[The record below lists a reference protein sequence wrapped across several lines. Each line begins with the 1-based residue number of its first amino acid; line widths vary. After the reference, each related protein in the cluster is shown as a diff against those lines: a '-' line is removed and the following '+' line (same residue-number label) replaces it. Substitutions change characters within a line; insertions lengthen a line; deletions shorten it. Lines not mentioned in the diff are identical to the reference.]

1 MGIISDILDQVDA
14 AVDSVAQDGFISSAA
29 AVGNVI
35 TAGAVLLLIL
45 LGINVVM
52 QLKPMTFGSA
62 FAFGIKISLVA
73 IFAQSWDNFSVIYG
87 IVTQVP
93 DSVGASILAL
103 TGSGDE
109 AGVYESLDNMVAR
122 ITAYG
127 DTIGD
132 QAGWVFGLCLAQF
145 SSFFPHSSQPL
156 LLGSLHSPKSS
167 LR

>member
-52 QLKPMTFGSA
+52 QLRPMTFGSA

-73 IFAQSWDNFSVIYG
+73 IFAQSWDNFEHHLRHRDASAGLRRRIHSRPHG
-87 IVTQVP
+87 I
-93 DSVGASILAL
+93 
-103 TGSGDE
+103 
-109 AGVYESLDNMVAR
+109 R
-122 ITAYG
+122 
-127 DTIGD
+127 
-132 QAGWVFGLCLAQF
+132 
-145 SSFFPHSSQPL
+145 
-156 LLGSLHSPKSS
+156 
-167 LR
+167 R